1 MLKAAKKAMAIHA
14 SGRGTLSDIDTAIAN
29 EKERGL
35 RVLEN
40 DLRMKARVAA
50 ASSGKVFATPRNDPL
65 ADRDIVLE
73 IQASLKAGASV
84 RITGSTAAGVIR
96 RKAPIHGKE
105 WKKIRA
111 QDRKDYKL
119 HPGLS
124 TWIKTFWVPHWDHTG
139 DALKGVA
146 WAAAMFEAKAMALTL
161 RLGPEVISAARSSPH
176 GFAVHMRRRLAREMK
191 RVATEIGCAVPEFFF
206 IVEDTDMGEVHLHG
220 AIMIP
225 DDPVVCKRVRKGL
238 AVAGGKWP
246 SAASGRQVDTPELE
260 TAQRWINYIQKWRL
274 GSAVRLQGKTFAAT
288 NGIRSMGRD
297 WYQNAR
303 TTGLV
308 LRADRSWSDFGL
320 TSLEP

>member
-1 MLKAAKKAMAIHA
+1 MSKTAKKAVAIKA

-29 EKERGL
+29 EKEQGL

-40 DLRMKARVAA
+40 HLRMKEKLAA
-50 ASSGKVFATPRNDPL
+50 ASSGKVYAPARNDPL

-84 RITGSTAAGVIR
+84 RLTGSTAARVIR
-96 RKAPIHGKE
+96 RRVPIHVNE
-105 WKKIRA
+105 WKKFKA
-111 QDRKDYKL
+111 QDRKDNRL
-119 HPGLS
+119 HRDLR

-146 WAAAMFEAKAMALTL
+146 WAAAMFETKARSLTL
-161 RLGPEVISAARSSPH
+161 RLGPEVISAARASPH

-206 IVEDTDMGEVHLHG
+206 IVEDTDMGEVPLHG

-225 DDPVVCKRVRKGL
+225 DDPVVYKRVRKGL
-238 AVAGGKWP
+238 AAAGGDWS

-308 LRADRSWSDFGL
+308 FRADKSWSDFGL
-320 TSLEP
+320 TPLEP